1 MLNTNYYH
9 PFLNKIEQRH
19 ILELVPVMKTPS
31 SIPPYALP
39 ILFFGLVII
48 TGAALLHCSI
58 SLTSAPISWIDALFT
73 ATSATCVTGLSVVDT
88 GTFFSRFG
96 QTVILALIQVG
107 GLGIMTFT
115 GLAFYLWR
123 RHVSLSDRIAV
134 GQSLL
139 HDPAFHLGKFLIRIV
154 LWTLTIEAVGAFFLF
169 IQAPKDFPPY
179 SALFHAVSAFCN
191 AGFSLYSNSLSNWRG
206 NWGINLVFML
216 LIILGGIGFSVLVEL
231 QACAARKFQPIV
243 KNQGRKLSNYAQVV
257 IKTSIFLIIFGWIAI
272 YAAESI
278 GFNSHMLTGEALLT
292 ALFQSVTCRTAG
304 FNSVD
309 INHMTN
315 VSLLVMMMLMFIG
328 GAPGSCAGGIKVTT
342 FRALTAFVH
351 SQIKGRRQA
360 VMGRFALNSD
370 SVNKA
375 LILLVFATSIITF
388 ATLLLTISEGGDIPH
403 PEARGLFL
411 DLFFEAVSAFGTV
424 GLSTGI
430 TPKLSMVGKS
440 IITSLMFIGRLGPI
454 VFLVAIQSFQ
464 EELFYD
470 WPEENMLIG

>member
-1 MLNTNYYH
+1 
-9 PFLNKIEQRH
+9 
-19 ILELVPVMKTPS
+19 MKTPT
-31 SIPPYALP
+31 SIPPYAMP
-39 ILFFGLVII
+39 IIFFGMVIC
-48 TGAALLHCSI
+48 TGAILLHSSI
-58 SLTSAPISWIDALFT
+58 SLTTAQISWMDALFT

-96 QTVILALIQVG
+96 QSVIMVLIQVG

-154 LWTLTIEAVGAFFLF
+154 LWTLTIEATGALLLFL
-169 IQAPKDFPPY
+169 QAPNDFSPY
-179 SALFHAVSAFCN
+179 SALFHAISAFCN
-191 AGFSLYSNSLSNWRG
+191 AGFSLYSDSLTAWRG
-206 NWGINLVFML
+206 NIGINLVVML

-231 QACAARKFQPIV
+231 QECASRKCKPSIAQ
-243 KNQGRKLSNYAQVV
+243 QGRKLSWYAQTVL
-257 IKTSIFLIIFGWIAI
+257 KTTIFLILFGWIAI
-272 YAAESI
+272 YSAEFI
-278 GFNSHMLTGEALLT
+278 GFNGNLPAGEAILS

-304 FNSVD
+304 FNTVD

-315 VSLLVMMMLMFIG
+315 VSLLIMVMLMFIG

-342 FRALTAFVH
+342 FRALIAFVR
-351 SQIKGRRQA
+351 SQLKGRRQT

-375 LILLVFATSIITF
+375 LILLVFASGIIAF

-403 PEARGLFL
+403 PEARGLFM

-430 TPKLSMVGKS
+430 TPKLSMAGKS